1 MTQSLRDEKPLDPAQ
16 MDVVRRLRRL
26 MVFSSLI
33 MIGGFIVVFGVIA
46 YRLSTVSDV
55 AAPTE
60 ANVRLPMGARVVST
74 AIADGKLAITIETKG
89 ATEVR
94 MFDLGTLA
102 PRGRITF
109 EPSP

>member
-55 AAPTE
+55 AAPME
-60 ANVRLPMGARVVST
+60 ANVRLPKGARVVST
-74 AIADGKLAITIETKG
+74 VIADGKLAVTIEIQG

-94 MFDLGTLA
+94 MFDLGTFA